1 MGTRS
6 EAEIDAWLS
15 GGGLV
20 VAASE
25 RAARA
30 LAAAYHRAR
39 RAEGL
44 TAWPAPMI
52 QDWQGFVRAQWDQR
66 SLDGRLVLNPL
77 QEQSLWAEIV
87 AADGKQ
93 AALLEG
99 PRQRVAGL
107 AAEAHRLLCLYAPRL
122 LRAASRAGWQQDPE
136 AFSGWLAAFDDA
148 CRVQNLVSAAQLP
161 LELIDAIESESG
173 PRPPLL
179 LAGFDRILP
188 TQRRLLEAWSEW
200 REAPRNDSSTRIF
213 SHQARDEQA
222 ELAACVLWCRRQLA
236 ANPDAR
242 LLIVTQ
248 DVARRRGEME
258 RAFLRFAGA
267 PGVAPRLEF
276 SLGVPLRQI
285 ALARGAHM
293 LLRWLAGAI
302 EEHELDWL
310 LSTGQTAANEQ
321 ESQALTA
328 VMRALRRRGLERPR
342 WTFDSFIVQRPRV
355 ELPAAWVARMAQAR
369 RKLDES
375 ARRSNSAIAWA
386 ELVPQLLQMAGWPG
400 ARAFTSAEFQGM
412 RRWQRAVDDCAS
424 LGFSGRRLRWA
435 EFLASLERTVNETL
449 FAPESQD
456 APILIAGP
464 AESAGLEADA
474 LWFMGAGEDA
484 WPAGGATHPFLPPE
498 MQRETAMPHASPRLD
513 WELATAM
520 TERLL
525 ASAPEAHFSY
535 ARQSE
540 GVEAR
545 PSRLIAKVAGTPIDL
560 PAELIAPPIPK
571 PLTVPIEDQ
580 SQVPFPYGEIAGGAS
595 VLTAQSQC
603 AFKAFANARLGAQDW
618 EPAEAGLTARQRGQ
632 LLHAVLHSVWDGPPT
647 GIGSH
652 AELVAIKGLHGFVE
666 EHVRRVLRDKM
677 PAGAREQMPQ
687 RYLELEETRL
697 IDLVTEWLEYEI
709 TRVPF
714 TVVETEADE
723 STSIVGL
730 ALRLRLDRIDRLID
744 DSLLVVDYKTG
755 DVKPSLWD
763 LPRPDD
769 VQLPLY
775 AGFALDQETETL
787 GGLVFAKVRTGELS
801 FAGRVG
807 DAKGLL
813 MPGLGAT
820 SALVQNKLEAE
831 DLIAWREYIEK
842 MARDFL
848 RGRAEVDP
856 REPPKTCERCGLQT
870 LCRISENQPQPE
882 DDEENSEEAG
892 DA

>member
-1 MGTRS
+1 
-6 EAEIDAWLS
+6 
-15 GGGLV
+15 
-20 VAASE
+20 
-25 RAARA
+25 
-30 LAAAYHRAR
+30 
-39 RAEGL
+39 
-44 TAWPAPMI
+44 
-52 QDWQGFVRAQWDQR
+52 
-66 SLDGRLVLNPL
+66 
-77 QEQSLWAEIV
+77 
-87 AADGKQ
+87 
-93 AALLEG
+93 
-99 PRQRVAGL
+99 
-107 AAEAHRLLCLYAPRL
+107 
-122 LRAASRAGWQQDPE
+122 
-136 AFSGWLAAFDDA
+136 
-148 CRVQNLVSAAQLP
+148 
-161 LELIDAIESESG
+161 
-173 PRPPLL
+173 
-179 LAGFDRILP
+179 
-188 TQRRLLEAWSEW
+188 
-200 REAPRNDSSTRIF
+200 
-213 SHQARDEQA
+213 
-222 ELAACVLWCRRQLA
+222 
-236 ANPDAR
+236 
-242 LLIVTQ
+242 
-248 DVARRRGEME
+248 
-258 RAFLRFAGA
+258 
-267 PGVAPRLEF
+267 
-276 SLGVPLRQI
+276 
-285 ALARGAHM
+285 
-293 LLRWLAGAI
+293 
-302 EEHELDWL
+302 
-310 LSTGQTAANEQ
+310 
-321 ESQALTA
+321 
-328 VMRALRRRGLERPR
+328 
-342 WTFDSFIVQRPRV
+342 
-355 ELPAAWVARMAQAR
+355 
-369 RKLDES
+369 
-375 ARRSNSAIAWA
+375 
-386 ELVPQLLQMAGWPG
+386 
-400 ARAFTSAEFQGM
+400 
-412 RRWQRAVDDCAS
+412 
-424 LGFSGRRLRWA
+424 
-435 EFLASLERTVNETL
+435 
-449 FAPESQD
+449 
-456 APILIAGP
+456 
-464 AESAGLEADA
+464 
-474 LWFMGAGEDA
+474 
-484 WPAGGATHPFLPPE
+484 
-498 MQRETAMPHASPRLD
+498 
-513 WELATAM
+513 M

-545 PSRLIAKVAGTPIDL
+545 PSRLIAKAAGTPIDL

-618 EPAEAGLTARQRGQ
+618 EPAEAGLTATQRGQ

>member
-1 MGTRS
+1 
-6 EAEIDAWLS
+6 
-15 GGGLV
+15 
-20 VAASE
+20 
-25 RAARA
+25 
-30 LAAAYHRAR
+30 
-39 RAEGL
+39 
-44 TAWPAPMI
+44 
-52 QDWQGFVRAQWDQR
+52 
-66 SLDGRLVLNPL
+66 
-77 QEQSLWAEIV
+77 
-87 AADGKQ
+87 
-93 AALLEG
+93 
-99 PRQRVAGL
+99 
-107 AAEAHRLLCLYAPRL
+107 
-122 LRAASRAGWQQDPE
+122 
-136 AFSGWLAAFDDA
+136 
-148 CRVQNLVSAAQLP
+148 
-161 LELIDAIESESG
+161 
-173 PRPPLL
+173 
-179 LAGFDRILP
+179 
-188 TQRRLLEAWSEW
+188 
-200 REAPRNDSSTRIF
+200 
-213 SHQARDEQA
+213 
-222 ELAACVLWCRRQLA
+222 
-236 ANPDAR
+236 
-242 LLIVTQ
+242 
-248 DVARRRGEME
+248 
-258 RAFLRFAGA
+258 
-267 PGVAPRLEF
+267 
-276 SLGVPLRQI
+276 
-285 ALARGAHM
+285 
-293 LLRWLAGAI
+293 
-302 EEHELDWL
+302 
-310 LSTGQTAANEQ
+310 
-321 ESQALTA
+321 
-328 VMRALRRRGLERPR
+328 
-342 WTFDSFIVQRPRV
+342 
-355 ELPAAWVARMAQAR
+355 
-369 RKLDES
+369 
-375 ARRSNSAIAWA
+375 
-386 ELVPQLLQMAGWPG
+386 
-400 ARAFTSAEFQGM
+400 
-412 RRWQRAVDDCAS
+412 
-424 LGFSGRRLRWA
+424 
-435 EFLASLERTVNETL
+435 
-449 FAPESQD
+449 
-456 APILIAGP
+456 
-464 AESAGLEADA
+464 
-474 LWFMGAGEDA
+474 
-484 WPAGGATHPFLPPE
+484 
-498 MQRETAMPHASPRLD
+498 
-513 WELATAM
+513 
-520 TERLL
+520 
-525 ASAPEAHFSY
+525 
-535 ARQSE
+535 
-540 GVEAR
+540 
-545 PSRLIAKVAGTPIDL
+545 LIAKAAGTPIDL